1 MIPDDVVEEV
11 RVRADLVAVVGEHVQ
26 LKKSGKEWKGKC
38 PFHDDRTPS
47 FYVVP
52 DKGFYKCFGCGESG
66 DVFGFVMKRSGMNFT
81 DAVKSLGAQF
91 GVEVREVGGDREE
104 EDPRR
109 PLFEANAFARD
120 WFREQLLDPGVGAS
134 ARTYLQERG
143 IDMETAE
150 RFGLGFAPD
159 NWRGLRDH
167 AAQHALSDEL
177 LMEVGLLTTS
187 ERTSEPYDRFRNRI
201 IFPIE
206 SVTGKVVAFGG
217 RVLGAAG
224 SGVPKYLNSPESSV
238 YQKGEILYGLGWN
251 RNAIRREEVAL
262 VVEGYMDVVA
272 LGAGGVEHSV
282 ATLGTSMTQE
292 HARLLKRYT
301 SRAIL
306 LFDSD
311 TAGLKATFRAG
322 DVLLAAGI
330 HPSVVTFPPGE
341 DPDTVVRGEGA
352 EGLRRYLSSAV
363 DILDR
368 KIQLLDERGF
378 LDSIDGTRR
387 AVDKLLPTIRA
398 ARDPALRDLYVAKVA
413 ERTSIRRETLE
424 EEVARAESR
433 HTAGRSGPGPTSG
446 SSPPGRS
453 RSGGVGEGRRGRST
467 ASAGR
472 GRSRVPV
479 GLGPERQLLL
489 VLLNAREWIERALE
503 QVGPEDFQD
512 AVYREIFQLLLD
524 DPDLSL
530 DHEGLDP
537 TVRRRLEH
545 LVGDPEELE
554 HTGRVFEESVAEL
567 RDRSQQLR
575 QQEVESELRR
585 SDDPSRKRELLEELE
600 RLRRERRG
608 QWNVIRRAQPSAS
621 DQASGR
627 MDT

>member
-11 RVRADLVAVVGEHVQ
+11 RARADLVEVVGEHVQ

-47 FYVVP
+47 FFVVP
-52 DKGFYKCFGCGESG
+52 HKAFYKCFGCGESG
-66 DVFGFVMKRSGMNFT
+66 DVFAFVMKQSGMNFT
-81 DAVKSLGAQF
+81 DAVKSLGARF
-91 GVEVREVGGDREE
+91 GVEIREVGGDREE

-120 WFREQLLDPGVGAS
+120 WFRAQLLDPETGRA

-159 NWRGLRDH
+159 GWRGLRDH
-167 AAQHALSDEL
+167 AADHGLSDAL
-177 LMEVGLLTTS
+177 LMEVGLLSTS
-187 ERTSEPYDRFRNRI
+187 EKAPEPYDRFRNRI

-206 SVTGKVVAFGG
+206 SVTGRVVAFGG
-217 RVLGAAG
+217 RVLGKAG

-238 YQKGEILYGLGWN
+238 YHKGEILYGLGWN

-272 LGAGGVEHSV
+272 LGAAGVEHSV

-301 SRAIL
+301 SRVVL

-311 TAGLKATFRAG
+311 TAGLRATFRAG
-322 DVLLAAGI
+322 DILLAAGI

-341 DPDTVVRGEGA
+341 DPDTVVQAEGA
-352 EGLRRYLSSAV
+352 DGLRRHVQSAV

-378 LDSIDGTRR
+378 LESIDGTRR

-398 ARDPALRDLYVAKVA
+398 VRDPALRDLYVAKVA

-424 EEVARAESR
+424 EEVARPQPGPARSAGVR
-433 HTAGRSGPGPTSG
+433 GTRDAGRSAPR
-446 SSPPGRS
+446 PGRS
-453 RSGGVGEGRRGRST
+453 Q
-467 ASAGR
+467 
-472 GRSRVPV
+472 VPV

-489 VLLNAREWIERALE
+489 VLLNAREWIERAVE

-512 AVYREIFQLLLD
+512 PVYREIFRLLMD
-524 DPDLSL
+524 DSELSL
-530 DHEGLDP
+530 DDGGLDP
-537 TVRRRLEH
+537 TVRRRLEE

-554 HTGRVFEESVAEL
+554 HTGRVFEESVADL
-567 RDRSQQLR
+567 RDRSQQR
-575 QQEVESELRR
+575 TQQEVEAELRR

-608 QWNVIRRAQPSAS
+608 RWNVIRRAQPSAS

>member
-11 RVRADLVAVVGEHVQ
+11 RARADLVEVVGEHVQ

-38 PFHDDRTPS
+38 PFHDDRSPS
-47 FYVVP
+47 FFVVP
-52 DKGFYKCFGCGESG
+52 DKAFYKCFGCGESG
-66 DVFGFVMKRSGMNFT
+66 DVFAFVMKQSGMNFT
-81 DAVKSLGAQF
+81 DAVKSLGARF
-91 GVEVREVGGDREE
+91 GVEVREVGRDQEE

-120 WFREQLLDPGVGAS
+120 WFRTQLLDPDTGRP

-159 NWRGLRDH
+159 GWRGLRDH
-167 AAQHALSDEL
+167 AAHHGLSDAL

-187 ERTSEPYDRFRNRI
+187 ERAAEPYDRFRNRI

-206 SVTGKVVAFGG
+206 SVTGRVVAFGG
-217 RVLGAAG
+217 RVLGKAR
-224 SGVPKYLNSPESSV
+224 SGTPKYLNSPESSV
-238 YQKGEILYGLGWN
+238 YHKGEILYGLGWN

-272 LGAGGVEHSV
+272 LGAAGVEHSV
-282 ATLGTSMTQE
+282 ATLGTSMTRE

-301 SRAIL
+301 SRVVL

-311 TAGLKATFRAG
+311 AAGLRATFRAG

-341 DPDTVVRGEGA
+341 DPDTVVQEEGPD
-352 EGLRRYLSSAV
+352 GLRRHVQSAV

-368 KIQLLDERGF
+368 KIQLLEERGF

-398 ARDPALRDLYVAKVA
+398 ARDAALRDLYVAKVA

-424 EEVARAESR
+424 EEVARSESGPGR
-433 HTAGRSGPGPTSG
+433 TPSAAVRANRGAGRSA
-446 SSPPGRS
+446 S
-453 RSGGVGEGRRGRST
+453 RP
-467 ASAGR
+467 

-489 VLLNAREWIERALE
+489 VLLNAREWIERAVE

-512 AVYREIFQLLLD
+512 PVYREIFRLLLD
-524 DPDLSL
+524 NPELSL
-530 DHEGLDP
+530 DDGGLDP
-537 TVRRRLEH
+537 TVRRRLED

-554 HTGRVFEESVAEL
+554 HTGRVFEESVADL
-567 RDRSQQLR
+567 RDRSQQR
-575 QQEVESELRR
+575 TQQEVESELRR
-585 SDDPSRKRELLEELE
+585 SDDPSRKRELLEEVE

-608 QWNVIRRAQPSAS
+608 RWNVIRGAKPSAS